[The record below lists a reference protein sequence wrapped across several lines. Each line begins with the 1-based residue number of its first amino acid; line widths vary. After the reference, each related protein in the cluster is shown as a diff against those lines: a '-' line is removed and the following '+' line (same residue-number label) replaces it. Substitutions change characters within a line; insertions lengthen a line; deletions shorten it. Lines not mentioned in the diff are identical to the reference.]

1 MALKFAKNSL
11 NDKHFSKLF
20 PLRITKHQM
29 NVRNSEKFHVNS
41 SNTKRY
47 KDSAVP
53 FLQGLLNKEN
63 FEKRKSLKRLFKDE
77 SPIVAKRLRGN

>member
-1 MALKFAKNSL
+1 M
-11 NDKHFSKLF
+11 
-20 PLRITKHQM
+20 TKHQM
-29 NVRNSEKFHVNS
+29 NVRNSEKFHVNP

-53 FLQGLLNKEN
+53 FLQGLLNKEI

-77 SPIVAKRLRGN
+77 IPIVAKRLRGN

>member
-1 MALKFAKNSL
+1 
-11 NDKHFSKLF
+11 
-20 PLRITKHQM
+20 M

-53 FLQGLLNKEN
+53 FLQGLLNKET
-63 FEKRKSLKRLFKDE
+63 FEKRKSLKMRVLLWLK
-77 SPIVAKRLRGN
+77 G